1 MKIAILKSV
10 FLTLACLVG
19 LSCSGVHQSNPN
31 TTLTSDYYGIR
42 ENTSG
47 GGYDDPLDAE
57 RLLLGE
63 SRPLT
68 LIFSAPWCRAC
79 KVLSE
84 EINKMGLHDKVW
96 ILDIGS
102 STTQMLAVF
111 TDAGQDSIPTMV
123 HLDRR
128 YGKII
133 EKDLISIIEFL
144 QKEHNINRM
153 ERIYD

>member
-1 MKIAILKSV
+1 ML
-10 FLTLACLVG
+10 LCLG
-19 LSCSGVHQSNPN
+19 ISCSGSHRTNPN
-31 TTLTSDYYGIR
+31 TTLTTDYYGIR

-47 GGYDDPLDAE
+47 GGYDDPLEAE

-84 EINKMGLHDKVW
+84 EITNMGIHNKVW
-96 ILDIGS
+96 ILDVGN
-102 STTQMLAVF
+102 STTQMLAIF
-111 TDAGQDSIPTMV
+111 TDAGQHSIPTMV

-133 EKDLISIIEFL
+133 KKDLISIIEFL
-144 QKEHNINRM
+144 QKEYDSSRM
-153 ERIYD
+153 EKIYD

>member
-1 MKIAILKSV
+1 MKKAIL
-10 FLTLACLVG
+10 LMLLCLG
-19 LSCSGVHQSNPN
+19 ISCSGNHQTNPN
-31 TTLTSDYYGIR
+31 TTLSSDYYGIR

-47 GGYDDPLDAE
+47 GGYDDPREAE
-57 RLLLGE
+57 RLLLGG

-68 LIFSAPWCRAC
+68 IVFGAPWCKAC

-84 EINKMGLHDKVW
+84 EITKMGIHDKVW
-96 ILDIGS
+96 ILDIAS

-123 HLDRR
+123 HLDRK

-133 EKDLISIIEFL
+133 KRDLISIIEFL
-144 QKEHNINRM
+144 RKENNRK
-153 ERIYD
+153 EKIYD

>member
-1 MKIAILKSV
+1 ML
-10 FLTLACLVG
+10 LCLG
-19 LSCSGVHQSNPN
+19 ISCSGTHTSNTS
-31 TTLTSDYYGIR
+31 TTLTTDYYGIR
-42 ENTSG
+42 ESTSG
-47 GGYDDPLDAE
+47 GGYDDPREAE

-68 LIFSAPWCRAC
+68 LIFSAPWCKPC

-84 EINKMGLHDKVW
+84 EITKMGIHDKVW

-111 TDAGQDSIPTMV
+111 TDAKQDTIPTMV

-133 EKDLISIIEFL
+133 KKDLISIIEFL
-144 QKEHNINRM
+144 QKEYNENKT
-153 ERIYD
+153 EFIYD

>member
-1 MKIAILKSV
+1 MKKAIL
-10 FLTLACLVG
+10 LMLLCLG
-19 LSCSGVHQSNPN
+19 ISCSGSHRTNPN
-31 TTLTSDYYGIR
+31 TTVTTDYYGIR

-47 GGYDDPLDAE
+47 GGYDDPLEAE

-84 EINKMGLHDKVW
+84 EITKMGIHDKVW
-96 ILDIGS
+96 ILDVGN
-102 STTQMLAVF
+102 STTQMLAIF

-133 EKDLISIIEFL
+133 KKDLISIIEFL
-144 QKEHNINRM
+144 QKEYDSSRM
-153 ERIYD
+153 EKIYD